1 MIKSLIDLTE
11 KELYGKKVLLRV
23 DFNVPVLNREI
34 SEYYRIEA
42 IQETIDYLL
51 NRNAIVAILSH
62 ITAIKSF
69 EPIFVK
75 IREII
80 GKDLKFL
87 SDCIGDAVKE
97 SLSKAISGDIFLLE
111 NVRRYDGEENNDE
124 KFAEKLAVNFDIY
137 VNDAFAVCHREH
149 ASVSA
154 VTKFLPSY
162 AGFLFVKEIENLNK
176 IIKSPKEGK
185 TLILGGAKINTKFPV
200 IKNFLDKAE
209 NILIGGA
216 VANVFLKA
224 SGVDIKKSLTDD
236 NFSED
241 AKNLLKEENLI
252 IPNDYKVSNDM
263 ILDIG
268 EKTADK
274 FVETINK
281 SKIVIW
287 NGPLGKTEI
296 PEFSHS
302 SEKIAKAVTNFGVF
316 SVVGGGDTIAFL
328 EKNGLL
334 DKFSY
339 ISTGGGAMLE
349 FLAGK
354 TLPGLLALGYIS

>member
-23 DFNVPVLNREI
+23 DFNVSIENGKI
-34 SEYYRIEA
+34 SGTYRIKA
-42 IQETIDYLL
+42 HKETIDYLISRGAVITL
-51 NRNAIVAILSH
+51 LSH
-62 ITAIKSF
+62 ITSVESF
-69 EPIFVK
+69 EPLVDQIKEILGTKNFSLFEN
-75 IREII
+75 IRKYNGEEVN
-80 GKDLKFL
+80 DEEF
-87 SDCIGDAVKE
+87 AKE
-97 SLSKAISGDIFLLE
+97 LSKS
-111 NVRRYDGEENNDE
+111 
-124 KFAEKLAVNFDIY
+124 FDIY
-137 VNDAFAVCHREH
+137 VNDAFSVSHRNH
-149 ASVSA
+149 ASVVA
-154 VTKFLPSY
+154 ITNFLPSY
-162 AGFLFVKEIENLNK
+162 AGLLLTKEIENLK
-176 IIKSPKEGK
+176 KVLELPKEGK

-224 SGVDIKKSLTDD
+224 NGVDIKKSLTDN

-241 AKNLLKEENLI
+241 AQNLMKEKNLI
-252 IPNDYKVSNDM
+252 IPSDYKVSNDM

-274 FVETINK
+274 FIETINK

-296 PEFSHS
+296 PEFSYG
-302 SEKIAKAVTNFGVF
+302 SERIAMDIVNPNIF
-316 SVVGGGDTIAFL
+316 SLVGGGDTIAFL
-328 EKNGLL
+328 EKNRLL

-339 ISTGGGAMLE
+339 VSTGGGAMLE

-354 TLPGLLALGYIS
+354 TLPCLAALGYK